1 MSATIRRYI
10 REKEDFEF
18 QRGWVGQEFE
28 ASQLRQ
34 SFIKKFIVNFDTNLY
49 KTQEERDWAYIC
61 KRYLPLNNLDNT
73 TTMLY

>member
-10 REKEDFEF
+10 KEKEDFEF
-18 QRGWVGQEFE
+18 QRGWVGPELE

-34 SFIKKFIVNFDTNLY
+34 AFIKKFIVNFDSNLY

-61 KRYLPLNNLDNT
+61 KRYLNFLN
-73 TTMLY
+73 